1 MYRKNEDRIG
11 IFLSEETEQVD
22 GAKTTIKTV
31 FSVYRVWSEDRGE
44 RPMTQIAFTR
54 KLHERGINIDGT
66 GSSAVINGF
75 RTVSRM
81 QASDLNYSD
90 LTRVARF

>member
-11 IFLSEETEQVD
+11 IFLSEETEQIE
-22 GAKTTIKTV
+22 GAEVAIKIV

-54 KLHERGINIDGT
+54 KLHERGINIEGT
-66 GSSAVINGF
+66 GSRAVVKGF
-75 RTVSRM
+75 RTVSKM
-81 QASDLNYSD
+81 QASDLNFAD
-90 LTRVARF
+90 LTRIARF